1 MYKILEEGDDPPNS
15 NTRACSE
22 DKWSSSIDS
31 CSTCEPEGSS
41 FDYELLG
48 KSGEIFQKSGE
59 RQGASSESGR
69 LHLTLVILNN
79 YYLFILSFNFSCR
92 PLFRCYN
99 NVKFLWVCNFHRV
112 LYEHFSLWPF
122 LLKDL
127 YVFPCLFYPCNPY
140 FL

>member
-48 KSGEIFQKSGE
+48 KSGEISKSLE
-59 RQGASSESGR
+59 KDKE
-69 LHLTLVILNN
+69 LHRKVVGCT
-79 YYLFILSFNFSCR
+79 
-92 PLFRCYN
+92 
-99 NVKFLWVCNFHRV
+99 
-112 LYEHFSLWPF
+112 
-122 LLKDL
+122 
-127 YVFPCLFYPCNPY
+127 
-140 FL
+140 